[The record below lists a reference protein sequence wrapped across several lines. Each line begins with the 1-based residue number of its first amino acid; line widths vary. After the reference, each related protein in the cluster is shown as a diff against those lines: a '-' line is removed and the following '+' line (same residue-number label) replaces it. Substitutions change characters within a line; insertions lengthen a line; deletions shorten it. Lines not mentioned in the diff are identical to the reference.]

1 MRQVKGKKNM
11 KCRVLVIDGQGGNLG
26 CQLIKLMKEQL
37 SDIEIHAVGTNS
49 SATANMLKNS
59 GVMGATGENAVVV
72 GCRKADI
79 IVGPMGI
86 VIADALMGEITSEM
100 AKAVGQSSAM
110 RVLVPVNRCDTLVAG
125 VANGSMTFLLQD
137 AVDKIKGLIAL

>member
-1 MRQVKGKKNM
+1 M

-86 VIADALMGEITSEM
+86 VIADALMGEITPEM

>member
-1 MRQVKGKKNM
+1 M
-11 KCRVLVIDGQGGNLG
+11 KCKVLVIDGQGGNLG

-37 SDIEIHAVGTNS
+37 QDVEIYAVGTNS
-49 SATANMLKNS
+49 SATANMIKGG
-59 GVMGATGENAVVV
+59 GVMGATGENAVIV

-86 VIADALMGEITSEM
+86 VIADALLGEITPEM

-110 RVLVPVNRCDTLVAG
+110 RVLVPVNKCDTLVAG
-125 VANGSMTFLLQD
+125 VSNNAMTYLLQD
-137 AVDKIKGLIAL
+137 AVDKIGTLIAS

>member
-1 MRQVKGKKNM
+1 M

-26 CQLIKLMKEQL
+26 CQLIRLMKEQL

-86 VIADALMGEITSEM
+86 VIADALMGEITPEM

>member
-1 MRQVKGKKNM
+1 M
-11 KCRVLVIDGQGGNLG
+11 KCKVLVIDGQGGNLG

-37 SDIEIHAVGTNS
+37 QDVEIYAVGTNS
-49 SATANMLKNS
+49 SATANMIKGG

-86 VIADALMGEITSEM
+86 VIADALLGEITPEM

-110 RVLVPVNRCDTLVAG
+110 RVLVPVNKCDTLVAG
-125 VANGSMTFLLQD
+125 VSNNAMTYLLQD
-137 AVDKIKGLIAL
+137 AVDKIGTLIAS